1 VQAVGSY
8 VQVYADTANLDGTLV
23 ANVTPQD
30 GKFADS
36 TSWQNVIDAN
46 TLSGKFT
53 ACALGGGYA
62 DSVLLKLS
70 CSYDSNANVDLSLTR
85 VAFNAVA
92 GLTANEAAVGGGIES
107 AYQGGGAGAATV
119 QSAASAATGSGPFGA
134 LAGTLFQLNAAD
146 YALALNELSGAGYAG
161 YLQSFN
167 SLGYHYNSVL
177 ERASECD
184 RPVLAGSALA
194 CRTSPFHLWAQ
205 LDHDHLDRDGDS
217 ELAGDSGHRSTLVAG
232 ADVNLSS
239 AAVVGI
245 SAGSVS
251 NHDRFADAAGS
262 DIKGDGWQVGA
273 YGVYDPGAFFVKA
286 LGTYSR
292 LDGTAH
298 RHLDFGASPGTITG
312 NPDATVW
319 TLGLHGGYR
328 LQLSPANLVTPF
340 VSYDYT
346 DAKLDGFT
354 ETGTTGAELTVH
366 GGSEKH
372 SWLTGGVK
380 WTGQFGGIV
389 PEASVAWRHAF
400 GDRRA
405 SFNANFAGSPA
416 TSDFDIV
423 SMSEKHDAL
432 LAGVSVGGRLGPV
445 DVRLAYQGAFGG
457 GTTEHS
463 GFLKLVLPF
472 KAPSAAPRHASAA
485 APQPPQQQAATRT
498 CADGTV
504 MLASETCPT
513 LPAPSATPL

>member
-1 VQAVGSY
+1 
-8 VQVYADTANLDGTLV
+8 
-23 ANVTPQD
+23 
-30 GKFADS
+30 
-36 TSWQNVIDAN
+36 
-46 TLSGKFT
+46 
-53 ACALGGGYA
+53 
-62 DSVLLKLS
+62 
-70 CSYDSNANVDLSLTR
+70 
-85 VAFNAVA
+85 
-92 GLTANEAAVGGGIES
+92 
-107 AYQGGGAGAATV
+107 V

-177 ERASECD
+177 DRASDCD

-354 ETGTTGAELTVH
+354 EAGTTGGELTVN